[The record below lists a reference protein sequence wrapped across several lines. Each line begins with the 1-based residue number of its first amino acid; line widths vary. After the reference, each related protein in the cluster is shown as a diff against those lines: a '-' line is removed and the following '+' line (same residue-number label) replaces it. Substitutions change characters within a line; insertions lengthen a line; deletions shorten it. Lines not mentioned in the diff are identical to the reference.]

1 MVTMLHGLKL
11 AISNRAGARAII
23 DTDQRVKEADKI
35 LTDLQRWF
43 PKLQAAIDENEKTWA
58 KLGYNMCTISKT
70 AQEILEED
78 NTMHYTLHSL
88 YGAGESV
95 LKPLGSDALS
105 DERSRSNAELRSF
118 NDNVRTLRG
127 LQQECVAALRNK
139 DYYTTKVESIRTNEN
154 RKKNRM
160 TDRENE
166 RRLRNEE
173 KLNDYTMEANFK
185 ADKLQVELEKVVS
198 RKQHVLECAVGCY
211 VRTQDMF
218 FGRNPMS
225 PVATLLAHSPR
236 RVQDTRLG
244 GRARRMATF
253 HGVVP
258 REAAPPRA
266 RSPVV
271 RVASAG
277 PRVSYG
283 GPDAER
289 RGRRGADGVAEA
301 AAGAVAAGVAA
312 GVIADMSFRDGGGG
326 GESGDSD
333 ERDRPA
339 AYPVATAL

>member
-244 GRARRMATF
+244 GRAR
-253 HGVVP
+253 
-258 REAAPPRA
+258 
-266 RSPVV
+266 SPVV